1 MSNAS
6 PLTLFLI
13 RFPVII
19 FSLIMLI
26 AGLLGLVFG
35 RLSISHI
42 RIKGVVVRILSACL
56 FLGAAGYFIPKYGL
70 LFEIVLT
77 LVIVIIPCCLPKS
90 RLPCSL

>member
-13 RFPVII
+13 RYPVII

-35 RLSISHI
+35 RLSIGHI
-42 RIKGVVVRILSACL
+42 RIKGVAVPDLKR
-56 FLGAAGYFIPKYGL
+56 L
-70 LFEIVLT
+70 LFSWAQPAISSRNT
-77 LVIVIIPCCLPKS
+77 GWWSKS
-90 RLPCSL
+90 S